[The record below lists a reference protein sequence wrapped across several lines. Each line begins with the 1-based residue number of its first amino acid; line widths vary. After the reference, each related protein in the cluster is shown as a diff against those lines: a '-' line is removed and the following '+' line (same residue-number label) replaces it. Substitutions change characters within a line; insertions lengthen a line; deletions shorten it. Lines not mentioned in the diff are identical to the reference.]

1 LLTPPP
7 NFLAEHPPAAV
18 MRLTIASI
26 SRLSV
31 DLAVSPSASL
41 LHAYES

>member
-18 MRLTIASI
+18 MRLNIASI
-26 SRLSV
+26 SRLS
-31 DLAVSPSASL
+31 LAGTDRRA
-41 LHAYES
+41 